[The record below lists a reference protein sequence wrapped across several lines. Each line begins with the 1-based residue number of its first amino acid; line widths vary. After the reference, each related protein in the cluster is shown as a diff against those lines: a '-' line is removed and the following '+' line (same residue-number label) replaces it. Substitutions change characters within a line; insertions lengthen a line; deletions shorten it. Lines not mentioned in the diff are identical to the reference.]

1 MMEAYLDNSATTRC
15 SDQAF
20 ALMQKV
26 LLEDYGNPSSLHMKG
41 VEAERYV
48 KAAREKIAKTL
59 KVTEKE
65 IIFTSGGTESNNL
78 AILGTAFANRRA
90 GNRIITTAVEHASVA
105 NPMKFLEEEGFEV
118 IYLPVDE
125 NGVISL
131 KDLEEALS
139 DQTILV
145 SLMHVNNEIG
155 AVEPVEEAAALVHE
169 KCPKALVHV
178 DAIQSYGKF
187 RIYPKKSGID
197 LLSVSGH
204 KIHGPKG
211 SGFLYVKEKTKI
223 KPIIYGGGQQNGMRS
238 GTENVPGIAGLG
250 EAAAEIY
257 EDFKEKQDRL
267 YALKER
273 FIQAVTTIPGVSVNG
288 KTGRDSAPHIVS
300 VSVEGVRAEVLLHS
314 LEDKQIY
321 VSSGSACSSNKP
333 AVSRTLKGIG
343 LKQSLLDSTVRFS
356 FSVHTTEEEIDYAA
370 DVLKTLVP
378 ALQKYTR
385 H

>member
-1 MMEAYLDNSATTRC
+1 M
-15 SDQAF
+15 
-20 ALMQKV
+20 
-26 LLEDYGNPSSLHMKG
+26 
-41 VEAERYV
+41 
-48 KAAREKIAKTL
+48 
-59 KVTEKE
+59 
-65 IIFTSGGTESNNL
+65 
-78 AILGTAFANRRA
+78 
-90 GNRIITTAVEHASVA
+90 
-105 NPMKFLEEEGFEV
+105 

-139 DQTILV
+139 EQTILV

-257 EDFKEKQDRL
+257 EDFKDKQDRL

-273 FIQAVTTIPGVSVNG
+273 FIREVTTIPGVSVNG

-343 LKQSLLDSTVRFS
+343 LKQNLLDSTVRFS

>member
-1 MMEAYLDNSATTRC
+1 MEAYLDNSATTRC
-15 SDQAF
+15 SDRAF

-257 EDFKEKQDRL
+257 EDFKDKQDRL

-343 LKQSLLDSTVRFS
+343 LKQNLLDSTVRFS

>member
-1 MMEAYLDNSATTRC
+1 M
-15 SDQAF
+15 
-20 ALMQKV
+20 
-26 LLEDYGNPSSLHMKG
+26 
-41 VEAERYV
+41 
-48 KAAREKIAKTL
+48 
-59 KVTEKE
+59 
-65 IIFTSGGTESNNL
+65 
-78 AILGTAFANRRA
+78 
-90 GNRIITTAVEHASVA
+90 
-105 NPMKFLEEEGFEV
+105 EEEGFEV
-118 IYLPVDE
+118 IYLPVVE

-139 DQTILV
+139 EQTILV

-257 EDFKEKQDRL
+257 EDFKDKQDRL

-273 FIQAVTTIPGVSVNG
+273 FIREVTTIPGVSVNG

-333 AVSRTLKGIG
+333 AVSPYIERDRVKAEPSGFYGAVQLFRTHNGRGDRLRGGCVKNTGSCIAEVYQT
-343 LKQSLLDSTVRFS
+343 LERKWEC
-356 FSVHTTEEEIDYAA
+356 TE
-370 DVLKTLVP
+370 
-378 ALQKYTR
+378 
-385 H
+385 HF